1 MRRHG
6 WSDSGLGGSGRSD
19 GGRSNGG
26 GEVSNGWLFLKNCV
40 MLVCNDIHVMSEGN
54 RDIGR

>member
-26 GEVSNGWLFLKNCV
+26 DGV
-40 MLVCNDIHVMSEGN
+40 SEGLLLLMN
-54 RDIGR
+54 GTELQ